1 MIGYALL
8 DDVIPPPPPQEVISP
23 VVTRRRNK
31 KTEDTE
37 CNYLILFFIAGV
49 FALAVSDQIKKN

>member
-8 DDVIPPPPPQEVISP
+8 DDVIPPPPIQAISP
-23 VVTRRRNK
+23 VVTRRRKK